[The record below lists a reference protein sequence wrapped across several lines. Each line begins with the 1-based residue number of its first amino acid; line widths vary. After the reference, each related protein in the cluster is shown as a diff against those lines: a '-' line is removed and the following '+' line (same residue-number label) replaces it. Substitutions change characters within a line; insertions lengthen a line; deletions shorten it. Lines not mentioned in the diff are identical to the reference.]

1 MGGVCLL
8 ITADLQTLRTGH
20 AQPRFKVKVLKD
32 PRGAYLTPRS
42 VVHTA
47 LFTSLVLYMDFMFHA
62 SSTGVASTWIVWFH
76 SCRVV
81 LAVGFSYGRSLLQVS
96 AVSVRVQALSLGGSA
111 WLRLRSTLSPA
122 RVEARGEG
130 PARGRPTLQ
139 RPQTCRLL
147 PTNSFSLSLL
157 SGVHDWE
164 SADLLPVP
172 EPNQSQLC
180 SCDSGAGRWV
190 EVSKTLLELA
200 PGEDTCVRAH
210 GLFSL
215 EQNKGSWPK
224 HSPFKKKKSLNLS
237 HKFLFFVDFWH
248 FF

>member
-1 MGGVCLL
+1 
-8 ITADLQTLRTGH
+8 
-20 AQPRFKVKVLKD
+20 
-32 PRGAYLTPRS
+32 
-42 VVHTA
+42 
-47 LFTSLVLYMDFMFHA
+47 MDFMFHA

-200 PGEDTCVRAH
+200 LGEDTCVRAH

-224 HSPFKKKKSLNLS
+224 HSPFKKKKKSLNLS
-237 HKFLFFVDFWH
+237 HKFLFFCRLLT
-248 FF
+248 FFLVLLIPFSVYFQNVLLELGFVSVPVLVFNYSCMEGICSRQHLGWVLQK

>member
-1 MGGVCLL
+1 
-8 ITADLQTLRTGH
+8 
-20 AQPRFKVKVLKD
+20 
-32 PRGAYLTPRS
+32 
-42 VVHTA
+42 
-47 LFTSLVLYMDFMFHA
+47 MDFMFHA

-130 PARGRPTLQ
+130 PAGGRPTLQ

-147 PTNSFSLSLL
+147 PTNSFPLSLL

-180 SCDSGAGRWV
+180 SCDSGAGRRV
-190 EVSKTLLELA
+190 EVSKTLMELA

-215 EQNKGSWPK
+215 EQNKGCWPK
-224 HSPFKKKKSLNLS
+224 HSPF
-237 HKFLFFVDFWH
+237 
-248 FF
+248 